1 MNFLSVFLSL
11 FDDFVG
17 LVLNSMVDVSGFYI
31 PLLFAAAY
39 FNLKDSGVAAEKLND
54 LSFTEDVSSD
64 FKEISQLHHG
74 KRDYREV
81 VIETYSQGN

>member
-31 PLLFAAAY
+31 SPFIYSNPL
-39 FNLKDSGVAAEKLND
+39 
-54 LSFTEDVSSD
+54 
-64 FKEISQLHHG
+64 
-74 KRDYREV
+74 
-81 VIETYSQGN
+81 

>member
-1 MNFLSVFLSL
+1 MILWGWCSAPWWMFQ
-11 FDDFVG
+11 DFI
-17 LVLNSMVDVSGFYI
+17 F

-74 KRDYREV
+74 KRDYCEV

>member
-1 MNFLSVFLSL
+1 MILWGWCSTPWWMFQ
-11 FDDFVG
+11 DFI
-17 LVLNSMVDVSGFYI
+17 F
-31 PLLFAAAY
+31 PLLFTAAH